1 MVAPGSDSAA
11 EERAPA
17 FRGTPL
23 SSARPPSAR
32 GRGRGSTARERT
44 NQRGAGSGILPGLS
58 TLRSYRRAWLTRDLL
73 AGLVLAAFL
82 VPVGMG
88 YAEASGL
95 PAITGLYATI
105 VPLLV
110 YAIVGPSRILVLGPD
125 SSLAP
130 IIAVTV
136 VALAAGDPNQAIA
149 LASVTALMTG
159 ALLVLAGLFH
169 LGYLT
174 DLLSLPIRYGYLN
187 GIAITVIVSQLPK
200 LFGFS
205 TDAEGLLDETAA
217 FVRGVA
223 DGKTV
228 PAALAIGVASIAVVA
243 AGRRWSPRIPWVLV
257 AVVLGTLAVS
267 AFGLHDEV
275 SVVGELPR
283 GLPTFDLPSVPVE
296 DLSTLAAAAV
306 SIALVAFAD
315 TSVLSR
321 TYAARLGDDVDPNRE
336 MIALGAANLA
346 TGLFQGFPISSS
358 ASRTPVAESAGA
370 RTQLTGV
377 VGAIAIAL
385 MLVLAPGLLR
395 NLPQATLGAIVIV
408 AATSLIEIRAVRRL
422 LRVRAAEFWVSIACF
437 LGVALLGV
445 IPGIFLAI
453 GLGLA
458 QFVRRAWRPY
468 DAVLGRVEGL
478 KGYHDV
484 TRHPEGA
491 QVPGL
496 VLYRWDAPLFFANA
510 ARFRE
515 RVFRAVRRASPDA
528 RWVVVAAEP
537 ITDVDATA
545 VRALSDLLD
554 DLDARG
560 VRFAFAELKG
570 PVWDRLKTY
579 GIAERIGEGYRFPT
593 LGTAVKAYVEET
605 GTPWVDPNPD

>member
-1 MVAPGSDSAA
+1 VAP
-11 EERAPA
+11 
-17 FRGTPL
+17 
-23 SSARPPSAR
+23 
-32 GRGRGSTARERT
+32 TAREQT
-44 NQRGAGSGILPGLS
+44 SQRRGGSGLLPGLS
-58 TLRSYRRAWLTRDLL
+58 TLRSYERAWLTRDVL

-125 SSLAP
+125 SALAP

-149 LASVTALMTG
+149 LAGATAIMTG

-187 GIAITVIVSQLPK
+187 GIALTVIVSQLPK
-200 LFGFS
+200 VFGFS
-205 TDAEGLLDETAA
+205 TDAEGLLDEAAA

-228 PAALAIGVASIAVVA
+228 PAALAIGAVSIALVTV
-243 AGRRWSPRIPWVLV
+243 GRRWSPRIPWVLV
-257 AVVLGTLAVS
+257 AVVMSTLAVS
-267 AFGLHDEV
+267 VFGLHDELD
-275 SVVGELPR
+275 VVGALPR
-283 GLPTFDLPSVPVE
+283 GLPAFDLPSFPLD
-296 DLSTLAAAAV
+296 DLPKLAAAAV

-321 TYAARLGDDVDPNRE
+321 TYAARLGEDVDPNRE

-370 RTQLTGV
+370 KTQLTGV

-385 MLVLAPGLLR
+385 MLVVAPGLLR
-395 NLPQATLGAIVIV
+395 NLPQATLGAIVTV
-408 AATSLIEIRAVRRL
+408 AAAGLIEIRAVRRL
-422 LRVRAAEFWVSIACF
+422 FHVRSAEFWVSFACF

-458 QFVRRAWRPY
+458 QFVHRAWRPY
-468 DAVLGRVEGL
+468 DAVLGRVEGM

-515 RVFRAVRRASPDA
+515 RVFRTVRRASPDA

-537 ITDVDATA
+537 ITDVDTTA

-570 PVWDRLKTY
+570 PVWDQLRTY
-579 GIAERIGEGYRFPT
+579 GIAERIGERYRFPT
-593 LGTAVKAYVEET
+593 LGTAVRAYVEET

>member
-1 MVAPGSDSAA
+1 MS
-11 EERAPA
+11 
-17 FRGTPL
+17 
-23 SSARPPSAR
+23 
-32 GRGRGSTARERT
+32 
-44 NQRGAGSGILPGLS
+44 GLS
-58 TLRSYRRAWLTRDLL
+58 TLRGYRREWLTRDAI

-105 VPLLV
+105 VPLIV

-136 VALAAGDPNQAIA
+136 VSLAAGDPERAIA
-149 LASVTALMTG
+149 LAGMTALLTG
-159 ALLVLAGLFH
+159 GLLVLAGLLH

-174 DLLSLPIRYGYLN
+174 ELLSLPIRYGYLN
-187 GIAITVIVSQLPK
+187 GIALTVMVSQLPK
-200 LFGFS
+200 VFGFS
-205 TDAEGLLDETAA
+205 TDAEGLIDEARA
-217 FVRGVA
+217 FVRGLA
-223 DGKTV
+223 DGET
-228 PAALAIGVASIAVVA
+228 VVA
-243 AGRRWSPRIPWVLV
+243 ALLIGIASVVVVMVGKRAAPKIPWVLV
-257 AVVLGTLAVS
+257 AVVGGTVAVS
-267 AFGLHDEV
+267 LFDLRVD
-275 SVVGELPR
+275 VVGALPR
-283 GLPTFDLPSVPVE
+283 GLPTFAWPDVAFDDLGR
-296 DLSTLAAAAV
+296 LAAAAF

-336 MIALGAANLA
+336 MMALGAANLA

-358 ASRTPVAESAGA
+358 SSRTPVAESAGSKS
-370 RTQLTGV
+370 QLTGV
-377 VGAIAIAL
+377 VGALVIAL
-385 MLVLAPGLLR
+385 MLLFFPSLLQD
-395 NLPQATLGAIVIV
+395 LPQATLGAIVIV
-408 AATSLIEIRAVRRL
+408 AALTLVEVRRVRRL
-422 LRVRAAEFWVSIACF
+422 FRVRPAEFWVSIACF

-458 QFVRRAWRPY
+458 QFIRRAWSPY
-468 DAVLGRVEGL
+468 DAVLGRVEGM

-484 TRHPEGA
+484 TRHPEG
-491 QVPGL
+491 QQIPGL

-510 ARFRE
+510 SRFQE
-515 RVFRAVRRASPDA
+515 RVLRNVRRAQPEA
-528 RWVVVAAEP
+528 RWVVVAGEP

-545 VRALSDLLD
+545 ARELTELLD
-554 DLDARG
+554 DLDERG

-570 PVWDRLKTY
+570 PVWDQLKVY
-579 GIAERIGEGYRFPT
+579 GIAERIGERYRFPT
-593 LGTAVKAYVEET
+593 LGTAVHGYVEET

>member
-1 MVAPGSDSAA
+1 VL
-11 EERAPA
+11 RA
-17 FRGTPL
+17 
-23 SSARPPSAR
+23 
-32 GRGRGSTARERT
+32 
-44 NQRGAGSGILPGLS
+44 
-58 TLRSYRRAWLTRDLL
+58 YRRTWLTHDVI

-136 VALAAGDPNQAIA
+136 VALAGGDPDAAIA
-149 LASVTALMTG
+149 LAGVTALMTG
-159 ALLVLAGLFH
+159 GLLVLAGLFH

-187 GIAITVIVSQLPK
+187 GIALTVIVSQLPK
-200 LFGFS
+200 VFGFS
-205 TDAEGLLDETAA
+205 TDSQGLLDEFAD

-223 DGKTV
+223 DGETV
-228 PAALAIGVASIAVVA
+228 PAALAIGVASIVVVVV
-243 AGRRWSPRIPWVLV
+243 GRRWSPRIPWVLV

-267 AFGLHDEV
+267 IFGLQDEV
-275 SVVGELPR
+275 DVVGALPR
-283 GLPTFDLPSVPVE
+283 GLPTFDMPTVPADDLPR
-296 DLSTLAAAAV
+296 LAAAAV

-358 ASRTPVAESAGA
+358 SSRTPVAESAGA
-370 RTQLTGV
+370 KTQLTGV
-377 VGAIAIAL
+377 VGAVAIVL
-385 MLVLAPGLLR
+385 LLVLAPALLR
-395 NLPQATLGAIVIV
+395 NLPQATLGAIVVV
-408 AATSLIEIRAVRRL
+408 AATSLIEVRAVRRL
-422 LRVRAAEFWVSIACF
+422 LRVRPPEFWVSMACF

-453 GLGLA
+453 GLGLG
-458 QFVRRAWRPY
+458 QFVHRAWLPY
-468 DAVLGRVEGL
+468 DAVLGRVAGL

-484 TRHPEGA
+484 TRHPEGL
-491 QVPGL
+491 QIPGL

-515 RVFRAVRRASPDA
+515 RVFRNVRRAGPDV
-528 RWVVVAAEP
+528 RWVVVAGEP
-537 ITDVDATA
+537 ITDVDSTA

-554 DLDARG
+554 DLDTRG

-570 PVWDRLKTY
+570 PVWDQLKTY
-579 GIAERIGEGYRFPT
+579 GIAERIGERYRFPT

>member
-1 MVAPGSDSAA
+1 M
-11 EERAPA
+11 
-17 FRGTPL
+17 
-23 SSARPPSAR
+23 
-32 GRGRGSTARERT
+32 
-44 NQRGAGSGILPGLS
+44 
-58 TLRSYRRAWLTRDLL
+58 LRSYRRAWLARDAV

-125 SSLAP
+125 SALAP
-130 IIAVTV
+130 IISITV
-136 VALAAGDPNQAIA
+136 VSLAAGDPEEAIA
-149 LASVTALMTG
+149 LAGVTALMTG
-159 ALLVLAGLFH
+159 ALLILAGVLH

-187 GIAITVIVSQLPK
+187 GIALTVIMSQLPK
-200 LFGFS
+200 VFGFS
-205 TDAEGLLDETAA
+205 TDAEGLIEEARA

-223 DGKTV
+223 DGETV
-228 PAALAIGVASIAVVA
+228 PAALAIGVVSIVVVV
-243 AGRRWSPRIPWVLV
+243 AGRRAAPKVPWVLV
-257 AVVLGTLAVS
+257 AVVLGTAAVS
-267 AFGLHDEV
+267 VFGLSDV
-275 SVVGELPR
+275 DVVGALPR
-283 GLPTFDLPSVPVE
+283 GLPSLDVPTAPLQDLGA
-296 DLSTLAAAAV
+296 LAAAAV

-336 MIALGAANLA
+336 MVALGAANLA

-370 RTQLTGV
+370 RTQITGV
-377 VGAIAIAL
+377 VGAVAIAL
-385 MLVLAPGLLR
+385 MLLFAPALLR
-395 NLPQATLGAIVIV
+395 NLPQATLGAIVVV
-408 AATSLIEIRAVRRL
+408 AATSLVEVRAVRTL
-422 LRVRAAEFWVSIACF
+422 LRLRPAEFWVSILCF

-453 GLGLA
+453 GVGVA
-458 QFVRRAWRPY
+458 QFLHHAWRPY
-468 DAVLGRVEGL
+468 DAVLGRVAGL

-484 TRHPEGA
+484 TRHPEGL
-491 QVPGL
+491 QIPGL
-496 VLYRWDAPLFFANA
+496 TLYRWDAPLFFANA
-510 ARFRE
+510 ARFHE
-515 RVFRAVRRASPDA
+515 RVLRQVRRARPSCA
-528 RWVVVAAEP
+528 WVIVAAEP

-545 VRALSDLLD
+545 AAELRELLD

-570 PVWDRLKTY
+570 PVWDQLVAY
-579 GIAERIGEGYRFPT
+579 GIAERIGERYRFPT
-593 LGTAVKAYVEET
+593 LGTAVKAYVQET

>member
-1 MVAPGSDSAA
+1 MSTEDRTGQSLGS
-11 EERAPA
+11 
-17 FRGTPL
+17 PL
-23 SSARPPSAR
+23 V
-32 GRGRGSTARERT
+32 
-44 NQRGAGSGILPGLS
+44 PGLS
-58 TLRSYRRAWLTRDLL
+58 VLRSYERAWLRYDLI

-105 VPLLV
+105 VPLLA
-110 YAIVGPSRILVLGPD
+110 YAILGPSRILVLGPD

-136 VALAAGDPNQAIA
+136 VALAAGDPEQA
-149 LASVTALMTG
+149 LALAGMTALMTG
-159 ALLVLAGLFH
+159 ALLVLAGLFR

-174 DLLSLPIRYGYLN
+174 DLLSLPIRFGYLN
-187 GIAITVIVSQLPK
+187 GIALTVIVSQLPK
-200 LFGFS
+200 VFGFS
-205 TDAEGLLDETAA
+205 TDAEGLLDEASA
-217 FVRGVA
+217 FLRGVA
-223 DGKTV
+223 DGETV
-228 PAALAIGVASIAVVA
+228 VAALAIGLASIVVVVA
-243 AGRRWSPRIPWVLV
+243 GKRLAPVVPWVLV
-257 AVVLGTLAVS
+257 AVAGGSLAVTI
-267 AFGLHDEV
+267 FGLHGDVE
-275 SVVGELPR
+275 VVGALPR
-283 GLPTFDLPSVPVE
+283 GLPSFDLPSVPAD
-296 DLSTLAAAAV
+296 DLPRLAAAAV

-358 ASRTPVAESAGA
+358 SSRTPVAESAGSK
-370 RTQLTGV
+370 TQLTGV
-377 VGAIAIAL
+377 VGAAAITL
-385 MLVLAPGLLR
+385 MLLFAPAALR

-408 AATSLIEIRAVRRL
+408 AATSLVEIPKVRRL
-422 LRVRAAEFWVSIACF
+422 FRVRPSEFWVSIACF

-453 GLGLA
+453 GIGVA
-458 QFVRRAWRPY
+458 QFVHRAWIPY
-468 DAVLGRVEGL
+468 DAVLGRVKGL

-484 TRHPEGA
+484 TRHPEGLRI
-491 QVPGL
+491 PGL
-496 VLYRWDAPLFFANA
+496 ILYRWDAPLFFANA

-515 RVFRAVRRASPDA
+515 RVFRHVRRAGPDVK
-528 RWVVVAAEP
+528 WVVVAGEP

-545 VRALSDLLD
+545 ARALSDLLD
-554 DLDARG
+554 DLDAHS

-570 PVWDRLKTY
+570 PVWDQLVTY
-579 GIAERIGEGYRFPT
+579 GLAARIGERYRFPT

>member
-1 MVAPGSDSAA
+1 VSATA
-11 EERAPA
+11 DER
-17 FRGTPL
+17 
-23 SSARPPSAR
+23 
-32 GRGRGSTARERT
+32 STEQGWATRL
-44 NQRGAGSGILPGLS
+44 LPGVAV
-58 TLRSYRRAWLTRDLL
+58 LRSYRRAWLTRDAI

-105 VPLLV
+105 VPLIV

-136 VALAAGDPNQAIA
+136 VSLAAGDPDQAIV
-149 LASVTALMTG
+149 LASLTALMTG
-159 ALLVLAGLFH
+159 GLLVLAGLFH

-187 GIAITVIVSQLPK
+187 GIALTVMVSQLPK
-200 LFGFS
+200 VFGFS
-205 TDAEGLLDETAA
+205 TDAEGLIDEARA

-228 PAALAIGVASIAVVA
+228 GAALAIGIVSIVVVLFGKRA
-243 AGRRWSPRIPWVLV
+243 APKVPWVLV

-267 AFGLHDEV
+267 VFDLSQVD
-275 SVVGELPR
+275 VVGALPR
-283 GLPTFDLPSVPVE
+283 GLPSFHVPTASFD
-296 DLSTLAAAAV
+296 DLSRLAAAAV

-321 TYAARLGDDVDPNRE
+321 TYAARMGQDVDPNHE

-370 RTQLTGV
+370 KTQVTGV
-377 VGAIAIAL
+377 VGAVAIAL
-385 MLVLAPGLLR
+385 MLLFAPALLR
-395 NLPQATLGAIVIV
+395 NLPQATLGAIVVV
-408 AATSLIEIRAVRRL
+408 AATSLIEVPKVRRL
-422 LRVRAAEFWVSIACF
+422 LRVRPSEFWVSIACF

-453 GLGLA
+453 GIGLA
-458 QFVRRAWRPY
+458 QFVHRAWLPY
-468 DAVLGRVEGL
+468 DAVLGRVAGM

-484 TRHPEGA
+484 TRHPEGV

-496 VLYRWDAPLFFANA
+496 ILYRWDAPLFFANA
-510 ARFRE
+510 ARFQE
-515 RVFRAVRRASPDA
+515 RVLRHVRRGGPDVK
-528 RWVVVAAEP
+528 WIVVAAEP

-545 VRALSDLLD
+545 VSELRELLD
-554 DLDARG
+554 DLDDRG

-570 PVWDRLKTY
+570 PVWDQLVAY
-579 GIAERIGEGYRFPT
+579 GIADRIGDRYRFPT
-593 LGTAVKAYVEET
+593 LGTAVKAYVDET

>member
-1 MVAPGSDSAA
+1 VSTEDRTDQPLGS
-11 EERAPA
+11 R
-17 FRGTPL
+17 L
-23 SSARPPSAR
+23 V
-32 GRGRGSTARERT
+32 
-44 NQRGAGSGILPGLS
+44 PGLS
-58 TLRSYRRAWLTRDLL
+58 VLRSYERAWLRYDLI

-105 VPLLV
+105 VPLLA
-110 YAIVGPSRILVLGPD
+110 YAILGPSRILVLGPD

-136 VALAAGDPNQAIA
+136 VALAAGDPEQA
-149 LASVTALMTG
+149 LALAGMTALMTG
-159 ALLVLAGLFH
+159 ALLVLAGLFR

-174 DLLSLPIRYGYLN
+174 DLLSLPIRFGYLN
-187 GIAITVIVSQLPK
+187 GIALTVIVSQLPK
-200 LFGFS
+200 VFGFS
-205 TDAEGLLDETAA
+205 TDAEGLLDEASA
-217 FVRGVA
+217 FLRGVA
-223 DGKTV
+223 DGETV
-228 PAALAIGVASIAVVA
+228 VAALAIGLASIVVVVA
-243 AGRRWSPRIPWVLV
+243 GKRLAPVVPWVLV
-257 AVVLGTLAVS
+257 AVVGGSLAVTI
-267 AFGLHDEV
+267 FGLHGDVE
-275 SVVGELPR
+275 VVGALPR
-283 GLPTFDLPSVPVE
+283 GLPSFDLPSVPAD
-296 DLSTLAAAAV
+296 DLPRLAAAAV

-358 ASRTPVAESAGA
+358 SSRTPVAESAGSK
-370 RTQLTGV
+370 TQLTGV
-377 VGAIAIAL
+377 VGAAAITL
-385 MLVLAPGLLR
+385 MLLFAPAALR

-408 AATSLIEIRAVRRL
+408 AATSLVEIPKVRRL
-422 LRVRAAEFWVSIACF
+422 FRVRPSEFWVSIACF

-453 GLGLA
+453 GIGVA
-458 QFVRRAWRPY
+458 QFVHRAWIPY
-468 DAVLGRVEGL
+468 DAVLGRVKGL

-484 TRHPEGA
+484 TRHPEGLRI
-491 QVPGL
+491 PGL
-496 VLYRWDAPLFFANA
+496 ILYRWDAPLFFANA

-515 RVFRAVRRASPDA
+515 RVFRHVRRAGPDVK
-528 RWVVVAAEP
+528 WVVVAGEP

-545 VRALSDLLD
+545 ARALSDLLD
-554 DLDARG
+554 DLDARS

-570 PVWDRLKTY
+570 PVWDQLVTY
-579 GIAERIGEGYRFPT
+579 GLAARIGERYRFPT

>member
-1 MVAPGSDSAA
+1 V
-11 EERAPA
+11 
-17 FRGTPL
+17 
-23 SSARPPSAR
+23 
-32 GRGRGSTARERT
+32 
-44 NQRGAGSGILPGLS
+44 PGLAV
-58 TLRSYRRAWLTRDLL
+58 LRSYERAWLRYDLI

-105 VPLLV
+105 VPLLA
-110 YAIVGPSRILVLGPD
+110 YAILGPSRILVLGPD

-136 VALAAGDPNQAIA
+136 VALAAGDPEQA
-149 LASVTALMTG
+149 LALAGMTALMTG
-159 ALLVLAGLFH
+159 ALLVLAGLLR

-187 GIAITVIVSQLPK
+187 GIALTVIVSQLPK
-200 LFGFS
+200 VFGFS
-205 TDAEGLLDETAA
+205 TDAEGLLDEASA
-217 FVRGVA
+217 FVRGVV
-223 DGKTV
+223 DGETV
-228 PAALAIGVASIAVVA
+228 VASLAIGLASIVVVVA
-243 AGRRWSPRIPWVLV
+243 GKRVAPVVPWVLV
-257 AVVLGTLAVS
+257 AVVGGSLAVTI
-267 AFGLHDEV
+267 FGLHGDVE
-275 SVVGELPR
+275 VVGALPR
-283 GLPTFDLPSVPVE
+283 GLPSFDLPSVPAD
-296 DLSTLAAAAV
+296 DLPRLAAAAV

-358 ASRTPVAESAGA
+358 SSRTPVAESAGSK
-370 RTQLTGV
+370 TQLTGV
-377 VGAIAIAL
+377 VGAAAITL
-385 MLVLAPGLLR
+385 MLLFAPAALR
-395 NLPQATLGAIVIV
+395 NLPQATLGAIVMV
-408 AATSLIEIRAVRRL
+408 AATSLVEIPKVRRL
-422 LRVRAAEFWVSIACF
+422 FRVRPSEFWVSIACF

-453 GLGLA
+453 GIGVA
-458 QFVRRAWRPY
+458 QFVHRAWIPY

-484 TRHPEGA
+484 TRHPEGLRI
-491 QVPGL
+491 PGL
-496 VLYRWDAPLFFANA
+496 ILYRWDAPLFFANA

-515 RVFRAVRRASPDA
+515 RVFRHVRRAGPDVK
-528 RWVVVAAEP
+528 WVVVAGEP

-545 VRALSDLLD
+545 ARALSDLLD

-570 PVWDRLKTY
+570 PVWDQLVTY
-579 GIAERIGEGYRFPT
+579 GLAARIEERYRFPT

>member
-1 MVAPGSDSAA
+1 V
-11 EERAPA
+11 
-17 FRGTPL
+17 
-23 SSARPPSAR
+23 
-32 GRGRGSTARERT
+32 
-44 NQRGAGSGILPGLS
+44 PGLS
-58 TLRSYRRAWLTRDLL
+58 TLRTYRREWLSRDAI

-88 YAEASGL
+88 YAQASGL

-136 VALAAGDPNQAIA
+136 VSLAAGDPDKAIA
-149 LASVTALMTG
+149 LAAMTALMTG
-159 ALLVLAGLFH
+159 ALLILAGLLH

-187 GIAITVIVSQLPK
+187 GIALTVIVSQLPK
-200 LFGFS
+200 VFGFS
-205 TDAEGLLDETAA
+205 TDAEGLIDEVNA

-223 DGKTV
+223 DGKTIL
-228 PAALAIGVASIAVVA
+228 AALVIGVVSIAVVVAGKRA
-243 AGRRWSPRIPWVLV
+243 APAVPWVLV
-257 AVVLGTLAVS
+257 AVVGGTLAVS
-267 AFGLHDEV
+267 VFDPQGVE
-275 SVVGELPR
+275 VVGALPR
-283 GLPTFDLPSVPVE
+283 GLPSFAFPTVPFD
-296 DLSTLAAAAV
+296 DLATLAAAAV

-321 TYAARLGDDVDPNRE
+321 TYAAKLGDDVDPNRE
-336 MIALGAANLA
+336 MMALGAANLA

-370 RTQLTGV
+370 KTQVTGV
-377 VGAIAIAL
+377 VGALVIAL
-385 MLVLAPGLLR
+385 MLLFAPSVLR

-408 AATSLIEIRAVRRL
+408 AATSLIEVRKVRGL
-422 LRVRAAEFWVSIACF
+422 LRFRSSEFWVSIACF

-453 GLGLA
+453 GIGVA
-458 QFVRRAWRPY
+458 QFVHRAWRPY
-468 DAVLGRVEGL
+468 DAVLGRVAGL

-484 TRHPEGA
+484 TRHPEGL
-491 QVPGL
+491 QIPGL

-510 ARFRE
+510 ARFHE
-515 RVFRAVRRASPDA
+515 RVERHVRRAGPECA
-528 RWVVVAAEP
+528 WVVVAAEP
-537 ITDVDATA
+537 ITDIDATA
-545 VRALSDLLD
+545 ANELSELLD

-570 PVWDRLKTY
+570 PVWDQLVAY
-579 GIAERIGEGYRFPT
+579 GIADRIGDRFRFPT
-593 LGTAVKAYVEET
+593 LGTAVKAYVQET

>member
-1 MVAPGSDSAA
+1 MSTEDRTDQPLGS
-11 EERAPA
+11 R
-17 FRGTPL
+17 L
-23 SSARPPSAR
+23 V
-32 GRGRGSTARERT
+32 
-44 NQRGAGSGILPGLS
+44 PGLS
-58 TLRSYRRAWLTRDLL
+58 VLRSYERAWLRYDLI

-105 VPLLV
+105 VPLLA
-110 YAIVGPSRILVLGPD
+110 YAILGPSRILVLGPD

-136 VALAAGDPNQAIA
+136 VALAAGDPEQA
-149 LASVTALMTG
+149 LALAGMTALMTG
-159 ALLVLAGLFH
+159 ALLALAGLFR

-174 DLLSLPIRYGYLN
+174 DLLSLPIRFGYLN
-187 GIAITVIVSQLPK
+187 GIALTVIVSQLPK
-200 LFGFS
+200 VFGFS
-205 TDAEGLLDETAA
+205 TDAEGLLDEASA
-217 FVRGVA
+217 FLRGVA
-223 DGKTV
+223 DGETV
-228 PAALAIGVASIAVVA
+228 VAALAIGLASIVVVVA
-243 AGRRWSPRIPWVLV
+243 GKRLAPVVPWVLV
-257 AVVLGTLAVS
+257 AVVGGSLAVTI
-267 AFGLHDEV
+267 FGLHGDVE
-275 SVVGELPR
+275 VVGALPR
-283 GLPTFDLPSVPVE
+283 GLPSFDLPSVPAD
-296 DLSTLAAAAV
+296 DLPRLAAAAV

-358 ASRTPVAESAGA
+358 SSRTPVAESAGSK
-370 RTQLTGV
+370 TQLTGV
-377 VGAIAIAL
+377 VGAAAITL
-385 MLVLAPGLLR
+385 MLLFAPAALR

-408 AATSLIEIRAVRRL
+408 AATSLVEIPKVRRL
-422 LRVRAAEFWVSIACF
+422 FRVRPSEFWVSIACF

-453 GLGLA
+453 GIGVA
-458 QFVRRAWRPY
+458 QFVHRAWIPY
-468 DAVLGRVEGL
+468 DAVLGRVKGL

-484 TRHPEGA
+484 TRHPEGLRI
-491 QVPGL
+491 PGL
-496 VLYRWDAPLFFANA
+496 ILYRWDAPLFFANA

-515 RVFRAVRRASPDA
+515 RVFRHVRRAGPDVK
-528 RWVVVAAEP
+528 WVVVAGEP

-545 VRALSDLLD
+545 ARALSDLLD
-554 DLDARG
+554 DLDARS

-570 PVWDRLKTY
+570 PVWDQLVTY
-579 GIAERIGEGYRFPT
+579 GLAARIGERYRFPT

>member
-1 MVAPGSDSAA
+1 MAA
-11 EERAPA
+11 RA
-17 FRGTPL
+17 RTPII
-23 SSARPPSAR
+23 RPVT
-32 GRGRGSTARERT
+32 GV
-44 NQRGAGSGILPGLS
+44 S
-58 TLRSYRRAWLTRDLL
+58 TLRSYRREWLTRDAI

-105 VPLLV
+105 VPLIA

-136 VALAAGDPNQAIA
+136 VSLAAGDPERAIA
-149 LASVTALMTG
+149 LAAATALMTG
-159 ALLVLAGLFH
+159 ALLVLAGVLR

-187 GIAITVIVSQLPK
+187 GIALTVMVSQLPK
-200 LFGFS
+200 IFGFS
-205 TDAEGLLDETAA
+205 TDAEGLIDEARA
-217 FVRGVA
+217 FVQGIA

-228 PAALAIGVASIAVVA
+228 GAALAIGLVSIVVVMGGKRLA
-243 AGRRWSPRIPWVLV
+243 PKIPWVLV
-257 AVVLGTLAVS
+257 AVALGTLAVS
-267 AFGLHDEV
+267 LFDLSVD
-275 SVVGELPR
+275 VVGALPR
-283 GLPTFDLPSVPVE
+283 GLPTFAWPNVSLDDVPH
-296 DLSTLAAAAV
+296 LAAAAF

-321 TYAARLGDDVDPNRE
+321 TYAARLGYDVDPNRE
-336 MIALGAANLA
+336 MMALGAANLA

-358 ASRTPVAESAGA
+358 SSRTPVAESAGA
-370 RTQLTGV
+370 KTQLTGV
-377 VGAIAIAL
+377 IGAAVIAL
-385 MLVLAPGLLR
+385 MLLFAPTLLR

-408 AATSLIEIRAVRRL
+408 AATSLIEFTRVRRL
-422 LRVRAAEFWVSIACF
+422 FRIRPSEFWVSIACF

-453 GLGLA
+453 ALGLG
-458 QFVRRAWRPY
+458 QFIHRAWLPY
-468 DAVLGRVEGL
+468 DAVLGRVEGM

-484 TRHPEGA
+484 TRHPEGK
-491 QVPGL
+491 QIPGL

-510 ARFRE
+510 ARFQE
-515 RVFRAVRRASPDA
+515 RVLRNVRRADPPA
-528 RWVVVAAEP
+528 KWVVVAAEP
-537 ITDVDATA
+537 ITDVDTTA
-545 VRALSDLLD
+545 ASELRELLD
-554 DLDARG
+554 DLDERG

-570 PVWDRLKTY
+570 PVWDQLKTY
-579 GIAERIGEGYRFPT
+579 GMAERIGDRYRFPT
-593 LGTAVKAYVEET
+593 LGTAVHGYVEET

>member
-1 MVAPGSDSAA
+1 VTTRAD
-11 EERAPA
+11 ERATEK
-17 FRGTPL
+17 RGW
-23 SSARPPSAR
+23 PSR
-32 GRGRGSTARERT
+32 L
-44 NQRGAGSGILPGLS
+44 LPGIA
-58 TLRSYRRAWLTRDLL
+58 TLRTYQRAWLARDAI
-73 AGLVLAAFL
+73 AGLALAAFL

-130 IIAVTV
+130 IIAITV
-136 VALAAGDPNQAIA
+136 VSLAAGDPAQAIA
-149 LASVTALMTG
+149 LAGMTALMTG
-159 ALLVLAGLFH
+159 SLLVLAGLLH

-187 GIAITVIVSQLPK
+187 GIALTVIVSQLPK
-200 LFGFS
+200 VFGFS
-205 TDAEGLLDETAA
+205 SDAEGLIDEVNA
-217 FVRGVA
+217 FVRGVT

-228 PAALAIGVASIAVVA
+228 LAALVIGAASIVVVFV
-243 AGRRWSPRIPWVLV
+243 GRRAAPRVPWVLI
-257 AVVLGTLAVS
+257 AVIGGTLAVS
-267 AFGLHDEV
+267 LFGLMDV
-275 SVVGELPR
+275 DVVGALPR
-283 GLPTFDLPSVPVE
+283 GLPSFDVPSVPFD
-296 DLSTLAAAAV
+296 DLARLAAAAA

-321 TYAARLGDDVDPNRE
+321 TYAAKLGDDVDPNRE

-370 RTQLTGV
+370 KTQVTGV
-377 VGAIAIAL
+377 VGAIVIAL
-385 MLVLAPGLLR
+385 MLLVAPAALR
-395 NLPQATLGAIVIV
+395 NLPQATLGGIVIV
-408 AATSLIEIRAVRRL
+408 AATSLIEVRKVRL
-422 LRVRAAEFWVSIACF
+422 LLGVRPSEFWVSIACF

-453 GLGLA
+453 GIGVA
-458 QFVRRAWRPY
+458 QFVRRAWLPY
-468 DAVLGRVEGL
+468 DAVLGRVAGL

-484 TRHPEGA
+484 TRHPEGL
-491 QVPGL
+491 QIPGL
-496 VLYRWDAPLFFANA
+496 ILYRWDAPLFFANA
-510 ARFRE
+510 ARFHE
-515 RVFRAVRRASPDA
+515 RVERHVRRGGPDI
-528 RWVVVAAEP
+528 RWIVVAGEP

-545 VRALSDLLD
+545 ANELRELLD

-560 VRFAFAELKG
+560 VRFALAELKG
-570 PVWDRLKTY
+570 PVWDQLVAY
-579 GIAERIGEGYRFPT
+579 GIAERIGDRYRFPT
-593 LGTAVKAYVEET
+593 LGTAVKAYVKET

>member
-1 MVAPGSDSAA
+1 M
-11 EERAPA
+11 
-17 FRGTPL
+17 
-23 SSARPPSAR
+23 
-32 GRGRGSTARERT
+32 
-44 NQRGAGSGILPGLS
+44 LS
-58 TLRSYRRAWLTRDLL
+58 TMRSYRREWLARDVI

-105 VPLLV
+105 VPLLA

-136 VALAAGDPNQAIA
+136 VSLAAGDQEQAIA
-149 LASVTALMTG
+149 LAGATALVTG
-159 ALLVLAGLFH
+159 ALLVVAGLLR

-187 GIAITVIVSQLPK
+187 GIALTVIVSQLPK
-200 LFGFS
+200 VFGFS
-205 TDAEGLLDETAA
+205 TDAEGLIAQSADFL
-217 FVRGVA
+217 RGVA
-223 DGKTV
+223 DGQTV
-228 PAALAIGVASIAVVA
+228 AAALVIGIASIVVVM
-243 AGRRWSPRIPWVLV
+243 AGRRVASAVPWVLV

-267 AFGLHDEV
+267 LFGLQVD
-275 SVVGELPR
+275 VVGALPR
-283 GLPTFDLPSVPVE
+283 GLPTFDWPNVPIDDLPS
-296 DLSTLAAAAV
+296 LAAAAV

-336 MIALGAANLA
+336 MMALGAANLA
-346 TGLFQGFPISSS
+346 TGVFQGFPISSS
-358 ASRTPVAESAGA
+358 SSRTPVAESAGA
-370 RTQLTGV
+370 KTQLTGV
-377 VGAIAIAL
+377 VGAVAIAL
-385 MLVLAPGLLR
+385 MLLIAPTLLR
-395 NLPQATLGAIVIV
+395 NLPQATLGGIVIV
-408 AATSLIEIRAVRRL
+408 AATSLIEVRRVQRL
-422 LRVRAAEFWVSIACF
+422 LRVRPAEFWVSMACF

-458 QFVRRAWRPY
+458 QFVHRAWLPY
-468 DAVLGRVEGL
+468 DAVLGRVEGM

-484 TRHPEGA
+484 TRHPEGL
-491 QVPGL
+491 QIPGL

-515 RVFRAVRRASPDA
+515 RVVRNVRRAEPEA
-528 RWVVVAAEP
+528 KWVVVAAEP
-537 ITDVDATA
+537 ITDVDTTA
-545 VRALSDLLD
+545 ARELSELLD

-560 VRFAFAELKG
+560 VRFALAELKG
-570 PVWDRLKTY
+570 PVWDQLKTY
-579 GIAERIGEGYRFPT
+579 GLADRIAERYRFAT
-593 LGTAVKAYVEET
+593 LGVAVKAYVRET

>member
-1 MVAPGSDSAA
+1 LRKPPYHPPIA
-11 EERAPA
+11 EPKTD
-17 FRGTPL
+17 GGLT
-23 SSARPPSAR
+23 
-32 GRGRGSTARERT
+32 STADGRT
-44 NQRGAGSGILPGLS
+44 TKRGWASRVLPGFA
-58 TLRSYRRAWLTRDLL
+58 TLRSYQREWLTRDAL

-105 VPLLV
+105 VPLIV

-136 VALAAGDPNQAIA
+136 VSLAGGDPEQAIA
-149 LASVTALMTG
+149 LAGMTALITG
-159 ALLVLAGLFH
+159 ALLVLAGVFH

-187 GIAITVIVSQLPK
+187 GIALTVIVSQLPK
-200 LFGFS
+200 VFGFS
-205 TDAEGLLDETAA
+205 SDAEGLIDEVNA
-217 FVRGVA
+217 FVGGLA
-223 DGKTV
+223 DGRTV
-228 PAALAIGVASIAVVA
+228 VAALVIGVASIAVVLV
-243 AGRRWSPRIPWVLV
+243 GRRAAPAVPWVLV
-257 AVVLGTLAVS
+257 AVVGGTVAVS
-267 AFGLHDEV
+267 VFGLSDV
-275 SVVGELPR
+275 DVVGALPR
-283 GLPTFDLPSVPVE
+283 GLPSFDIPSVPFD
-296 DLSTLAAAAV
+296 DLATLAAAAV

-321 TYAARLGDDVDPNRE
+321 TYAAKLGDDVNPNHE

-370 RTQLTGV
+370 KTQVTGV
-377 VGAIAIAL
+377 IGALVIAV
-385 MLVLAPGLLR
+385 MLLFAPTVLR
-395 NLPQATLGAIVIV
+395 NLPQATLGGIVIV
-408 AATSLIEIRAVRRL
+408 AATSLIEVPKVRRL
-422 LRVRAAEFWVSIACF
+422 LRVRPSEFWVSIACF

-453 GLGLA
+453 GIGVA
-458 QFVRRAWRPY
+458 QFLRRAWRPY
-468 DAVLGRVEGL
+468 DAVLGRVEGM

-484 TRHPEGA
+484 TRHPEGL

-496 VLYRWDAPLFFANA
+496 LLYRWDAPLFFANV
-510 ARFRE
+510 ARFHG
-515 RVFRAVRRASPDA
+515 RVLRNVRLAEPA
-528 RWVVVAAEP
+528 CRWIVVAAEP

-545 VRALSDLLD
+545 ASELREVLD

-560 VRFAFAELKG
+560 IRFAFAELKG
-570 PVWDRLKTY
+570 PVWDQLVVY
-579 GIAERIGEGYRFPT
+579 GLADRIGERYRFQT

>member
-1 MVAPGSDSAA
+1 MPGWSV
-11 EERAPA
+11 
-17 FRGTPL
+17 
-23 SSARPPSAR
+23 
-32 GRGRGSTARERT
+32 
-44 NQRGAGSGILPGLS
+44 
-58 TLRSYRRAWLTRDLL
+58 LRSYQRAWLRYDLI

-105 VPLLV
+105 VPLLA
-110 YAIVGPSRILVLGPD
+110 YAILGPSRILVLGPD

-136 VALAAGDPNQAIA
+136 VTLAAGDPDQAIV
-149 LASVTALMTG
+149 LAGMTALMTG
-159 ALLVLAGLFH
+159 GLLVLAGLLR

-187 GIAITVIVSQLPK
+187 GIALTVIVSQLPK
-200 LFGFS
+200 VFGFS
-205 TDAEGLLDETAA
+205 TDAEGLLDEAAA

-223 DGKTV
+223 DGETV
-228 PAALAIGVASIAVVA
+228 LAALAIGLAAIVVVVGGKRA
-243 AGRRWSPRIPWVLV
+243 APVVPWVLV
-257 AVVLGTLAVS
+257 AVVLGIVAVS
-267 AFGLHDEV
+267 VFGLHDEV
-275 SVVGELPR
+275 DVVGALPR
-283 GLPTFDLPSVPVE
+283 GLPTFDLPSVAVD
-296 DLSTLAAAAV
+296 DLPRLAAAAV

-336 MIALGAANLA
+336 MIALGAANAA

-370 RTQLTGV
+370 KTQLTGV
-377 VGAIAIAL
+377 VGAVVIAL
-385 MLVLAPGLLR
+385 MLLFAPSLLR
-395 NLPQATLGAIVIV
+395 NLPQATLGAIVLV
-408 AATSLIEIRAVRRL
+408 AATSLVEIRQVRRL
-422 LRVRAAEFWVSIACF
+422 FRVRPAEFWVSIACF

-453 GLGLA
+453 GLGLG
-458 QFVRRAWRPY
+458 QFVHRAWLPY
-468 DAVLGRVEGL
+468 DAVLGRVPGM

-484 TRHPEGA
+484 TRHPEGL
-491 QVPGL
+491 QIPGL
-496 VLYRWDAPLFFANA
+496 ILYRWDAPLFFANA

-515 RVFRAVRRASPDA
+515 RVFRHVRRAGPEA
-528 RWVVVAAEP
+528 KWVVVAGEP

-545 VRALSDLLD
+545 VHELSELLD

-560 VRFAFAELKG
+560 VRFVFAELKG
-570 PVWDRLKTY
+570 PVWDRLQTD
-579 GIAERIGEGYRFPT
+579 GLAARIGERYRFPT
-593 LGTAVKAYVEET
+593 LGTAVKGYVEET
-605 GTPWVDPNPD
+605 GTPWEDPNPD

>member
-1 MVAPGSDSAA
+1 MAA
-11 EERAPA
+11 TENE
-17 FRGTPL
+17 
-23 SSARPPSAR
+23 
-32 GRGRGSTARERT
+32 RGSGR
-44 NQRGAGSGILPGLS
+44 RGAGLVPGLS
-58 TLRSYRRAWLTRDLL
+58 VLRSYQRAWLRHDAI

-136 VALAAGDPNQAIA
+136 VSIASGDPAEAIA
-149 LASVTALMTG
+149 LASATALITG
-159 ALLVLAGLFH
+159 GLLALAGLLR

-187 GIAITVIVSQLPK
+187 GIALTVIVSQLPTV
-200 LFGFS
+200 FGFS
-205 TDAEGLLDETAA
+205 TDAEGLLDEAAA
-217 FVRGVA
+217 FVEGVA
-223 DGKTV
+223 DGATSL
-228 PAALAIGVASIAVVA
+228 AALAIGVVSLVLVV
-243 AGRRWSPRIPWVLV
+243 AGRRVNPSVPWVLV
-257 AVVLGTLAVS
+257 AVVIGTVAVS
-267 AFGLHDEV
+267 MFGLQDEV
-275 SVVGELPR
+275 EVVGSLPR
-283 GLPTFDLPSVPVE
+283 GLPTLDLPAVALDDLPS
-296 DLSTLAAAAV
+296 LAAAAV

-358 ASRTPVAESAGA
+358 SSRTPVAESAGA
-370 RTQLTGV
+370 KTQLTGV
-377 VGAIAIAL
+377 VGALVIAL
-385 MLVLAPGLLR
+385 MLLLAPGLVR
-395 NLPQATLGAIVIV
+395 NLPEATLGAIVIV
-408 AATSLIEIRAVRRL
+408 AATSLVEIRRVRRL
-422 LRVRAAEFWVSIACF
+422 LRVRPSEFWVSIACL

-445 IPGIFLAI
+445 VWGIFLAI

-458 QFVRRAWRPY
+458 QFVHRAWLPY
-468 DAVLGRVEGL
+468 DAVLGRVQGL

-484 TRHPEGA
+484 TRHPEGL

-496 VLYRWDAPLFFANA
+496 ILYRWDAPLFFANA

-515 RVFRAVRRASPDA
+515 RVSRQVRRAGPDTK
-528 RWVVVAAEP
+528 WVVVAGEP
-537 ITDVDATA
+537 ITDVDTTA
-545 VRALSDLLD
+545 ASELSELLD
-554 DLDARG
+554 YLDARG
-560 VRFAFAELKG
+560 VRFALAELKD
-570 PVWDRLKTY
+570 PVWDGLEAY
-579 GIAERIGEGYRFPT
+579 GLAARIGERYRFPT
-593 LGTAVKAYVEET
+593 LGTAVRAYVEET

>member
-1 MVAPGSDSAA
+1 MASTDDRTD
-11 EERAPA
+11 ERFG
-17 FRGTPL
+17 FRL
-23 SSARPPSAR
+23 V
-32 GRGRGSTARERT
+32 
-44 NQRGAGSGILPGLS
+44 PGLAVM
-58 TLRSYRRAWLTRDLL
+58 RSYQRAWLRYDLI

-110 YAIVGPSRILVLGPD
+110 YAILGPSRILVLGPD

-136 VALAAGDPNQAIA
+136 VALAAGDPEQAIA
-149 LASVTALMTG
+149 LAGMTALMTG
-159 ALLVLAGLFH
+159 ALLALAGLLR

-187 GIAITVIVSQLPK
+187 GIALTVIVSQLPK
-200 LFGFS
+200 VFGFS
-205 TDAEGLLDETAA
+205 TDAEGFLAETAA
-217 FVRGVA
+217 FVRGVV
-223 DGKTV
+223 DGETV
-228 PAALAIGVASIAVVA
+228 VAALAIGLASIVVVVA
-243 AGRRWSPRIPWVLV
+243 GKRVAPVLPWVLV
-257 AVVLGTLAVS
+257 AVVGGTLAVTI
-267 AFGLHDEV
+267 FGLHGDVE
-275 SVVGELPR
+275 VVGALPR
-283 GLPTFDLPSVPVE
+283 GLPSFDLPSVPVE
-296 DLSTLAAAAV
+296 DLPRLAAAAV

-358 ASRTPVAESAGA
+358 SSRTPVAESAGSK
-370 RTQLTGV
+370 TQLTGV
-377 VGAIAIAL
+377 VGAVAITL
-385 MLVLAPGLLR
+385 MLLFAPSALQ
-395 NLPQATLGAIVIV
+395 NLPQASLGAIVVV
-408 AATSLIEIRAVRRL
+408 AATSLIEIPKVRRL
-422 LRVRAAEFWVSIACF
+422 FRVRPSEFWVSIACF

-453 GLGLA
+453 GIGVA
-458 QFVRRAWRPY
+458 QFVHRAWIPY
-468 DAVLGRVEGL
+468 DAILGRVEGM

-484 TRHPEGA
+484 TRHPEGLRI
-491 QVPGL
+491 PGL
-496 VLYRWDAPLFFANA
+496 ILYRWDAPLFFANA

-515 RVFRAVRRASPDA
+515 RVFRHVRRAGPDVK
-528 RWVVVAAEP
+528 WVVVAGEP
-537 ITDVDATA
+537 VTDVDATA
-545 VRALSDLLD
+545 ARALSDLLD

-570 PVWDRLKTY
+570 PVWDQLRTY
-579 GIAERIGEGYRFPT
+579 GLAERIGERYRFPT
-593 LGTAVKAYVEET
+593 LGTAVKAYVEDT
-605 GTPWVDPNPD
+605 GTAWEDPNPD

>member
-1 MVAPGSDSAA
+1 VPV
-11 EERAPA
+11 
-17 FRGTPL
+17 
-23 SSARPPSAR
+23 
-32 GRGRGSTARERT
+32 
-44 NQRGAGSGILPGLS
+44 LS
-58 TLRSYRRAWLTRDLL
+58 TLRSYRREWLTRDVM

-136 VALAAGDPNQAIA
+136 VSLAAGDPEQAVA
-149 LASVTALMTG
+149 LAGATALMTG
-159 ALLVLAGLFH
+159 ALLVVAGLLH

-187 GIAITVIVSQLPK
+187 GIALTVIVSQLPK
-200 LFGFS
+200 VFGFS
-205 TDAEGLLDETAA
+205 TDAEGLIDEAFA
-217 FVRGVA
+217 FVRGL
-223 DGKTV
+223 DGTV
-228 PAALAIGVASIAVVA
+228 GAALAIGIASIVVVM
-243 AGRRWSPRIPWVLV
+243 AGRRAAPAVPWVLV
-257 AVVLGTLAVS
+257 AVVGGTLAVS
-267 AFGLHDEV
+267 VLELQVD
-275 SVVGELPR
+275 VVGALPR
-283 GLPTFDLPSVPVE
+283 GLPSFDWPSVPL
-296 DLSTLAAAAV
+296 DDAPSLAAAAV

-336 MIALGAANLA
+336 MMALGAANLA
-346 TGLFQGFPISSS
+346 TGVFQGFPISSS

-370 RTQLTGV
+370 KTQLTGV
-377 VGAIAIAL
+377 VGAAAIAL
-385 MLVLAPGLLR
+385 MLSFAPALLR
-395 NLPQATLGAIVIV
+395 DLPQATLGAIVIV
-408 AATSLIEIRAVRRL
+408 AATSLIEVRRVERL
-422 LRVRAAEFWVSIACF
+422 FRVRPSEFWVSLACF

-445 IPGIFLAI
+445 ISGIFLAI
-453 GLGLA
+453 GLGVT
-458 QFVRRAWRPY
+458 QFVRRAWLPY

-484 TRHPEGA
+484 ARHPEGVL
-491 QVPGL
+491 VPGL

-510 ARFRE
+510 ARFHE
-515 RVFRAVRRASPDA
+515 RVLRNVRHGGPDV
-528 RWVVVAAEP
+528 RWVVVAGEP
-537 ITDVDATA
+537 ITDVDSTA
-545 VRALSDLLD
+545 VRELSELLD
-554 DLDARG
+554 DLEARG

-570 PVWDRLKTY
+570 PVWDQLKVY
-579 GIAERIGEGYRFPT
+579 GIADRIGERYRFPT
-593 LGTAVKAYVEET
+593 LGTAVKGYVRET

>member
-1 MVAPGSDSAA
+1 V
-11 EERAPA
+11 
-17 FRGTPL
+17 
-23 SSARPPSAR
+23 
-32 GRGRGSTARERT
+32 
-44 NQRGAGSGILPGLS
+44 PGLS
-58 TLRSYRRAWLTRDLL
+58 VLRSYERAWLRYDLI

-105 VPLLV
+105 VPLLA
-110 YAIVGPSRILVLGPD
+110 YAILGPSRILVLGPD

-136 VALAAGDPNQAIA
+136 VALAAGDPEQA
-149 LASVTALMTG
+149 LALAGMTALMTG
-159 ALLVLAGLFH
+159 ALLVLAGLFR

-174 DLLSLPIRYGYLN
+174 DLLSLPIRFGYLN
-187 GIAITVIVSQLPK
+187 GIALTVIVSQLPK
-200 LFGFS
+200 VFGFS
-205 TDAEGLLDETAA
+205 TDAEGLLDEASA
-217 FVRGVA
+217 FLRGVA
-223 DGKTV
+223 DGETV
-228 PAALAIGVASIAVVA
+228 VAALAIGLASIVVVVA
-243 AGRRWSPRIPWVLV
+243 GKRLAPVVPWVLV
-257 AVVLGTLAVS
+257 AVVGGSLAVTI
-267 AFGLHDEV
+267 FGLHGDVE
-275 SVVGELPR
+275 VVGALPR
-283 GLPTFDLPSVPVE
+283 GLPSFDLPSVPAD
-296 DLSTLAAAAV
+296 DLPRLAAAAV

-358 ASRTPVAESAGA
+358 SSRTPVAESAGSK
-370 RTQLTGV
+370 TQLTGV
-377 VGAIAIAL
+377 VGAAAITL
-385 MLVLAPGLLR
+385 MLLFAPAALR

-408 AATSLIEIRAVRRL
+408 AATSLVEIPKVRRL
-422 LRVRAAEFWVSIACF
+422 FRVRPSEFWVSIACF

-453 GLGLA
+453 GIGVA
-458 QFVRRAWRPY
+458 QFVHRAWIPY
-468 DAVLGRVEGL
+468 DAVLGRVKGL

-484 TRHPEGA
+484 TRHPEGLRI
-491 QVPGL
+491 PGL
-496 VLYRWDAPLFFANA
+496 ILYRWDAPLFFANA

-515 RVFRAVRRASPDA
+515 RVFRHVRRAGPDVK
-528 RWVVVAAEP
+528 WVVVAGEP

-545 VRALSDLLD
+545 ARALSDLLD
-554 DLDARG
+554 DLDARS

-570 PVWDRLKTY
+570 PVWDQLVTY
-579 GIAERIGEGYRFPT
+579 GLAARIGERYRFPT

>member
-1 MVAPGSDSAA
+1 V
-11 EERAPA
+11 
-17 FRGTPL
+17 
-23 SSARPPSAR
+23 
-32 GRGRGSTARERT
+32 
-44 NQRGAGSGILPGLS
+44 
-58 TLRSYRRAWLTRDLL
+58 LRSYERAWLRYDLI

-105 VPLLV
+105 VPLLA
-110 YAIVGPSRILVLGPD
+110 YAILGPSRILVLGPD

-136 VALAAGDPNQAIA
+136 LALAAGDPAQATV
-149 LASVTALMTG
+149 LAGMTALMTG
-159 ALLVLAGLFH
+159 GLLVLAGLFR

-187 GIAITVIVSQLPK
+187 GIALTVIVSQLPK
-200 LFGFS
+200 VFGFS
-205 TDAEGLLDETAA
+205 TDAEGLLDEAAA

-223 DGKTV
+223 DGETV
-228 PAALAIGVASIAVVA
+228 VAALAIGLASIVVVVA
-243 AGRRWSPRIPWVLV
+243 GKRVAPVVPWVLV
-257 AVVLGTLAVS
+257 AVVLGILAVS
-267 AFGLHDEV
+267 FFGLHDEV
-275 SVVGELPR
+275 DVVGALPR
-283 GLPTFDLPSVPVE
+283 GLPTFDLPSVAFD
-296 DLSTLAAAAV
+296 DLPRLAAAAV

-336 MIALGAANLA
+336 MIALGVANAA

-370 RTQLTGV
+370 KTQLTGV
-377 VGAIAIAL
+377 VGALVIAL
-385 MLVLAPGLLR
+385 MLLFAPSLLR
-395 NLPQATLGAIVIV
+395 NLPQATLGAIVLV
-408 AATSLIEIRAVRRL
+408 AATSLVEIRQVRRL
-422 LRVRAAEFWVSIACF
+422 FRVRPAEFWVSIACF

-453 GLGLA
+453 AFGLG
-458 QFVRRAWRPY
+458 QFVHRAWLPY
-468 DAVLGRVEGL
+468 DAVLGRVPGM

-484 TRHPEGA
+484 TRHPEGM

-496 VLYRWDAPLFFANA
+496 ILYRWDAPLFFANA

-515 RVFRAVRRASPDA
+515 RIFRHVRRAGPEV
-528 RWVVVAAEP
+528 RWVVVAGEP

-545 VRALSDLLD
+545 VHELSGLLD

-560 VRFAFAELKG
+560 VRFVFAELKG
-570 PVWDRLKTY
+570 PVWDRLQTD
-579 GIAERIGEGYRFPT
+579 GLAGRIGERYRFPT

-605 GTPWVDPNPD
+605 GTPWEDPNPD

>member
-1 MVAPGSDSAA
+1 MSTEDRTDQPLGS
-11 EERAPA
+11 R
-17 FRGTPL
+17 L
-23 SSARPPSAR
+23 V
-32 GRGRGSTARERT
+32 
-44 NQRGAGSGILPGLS
+44 PGLS
-58 TLRSYRRAWLTRDLL
+58 VLRSYERAWLRYDLI

-105 VPLLV
+105 VPLLA
-110 YAIVGPSRILVLGPD
+110 YAILGPSRILVLGPD

-136 VALAAGDPNQAIA
+136 VALAAGDPEQA
-149 LASVTALMTG
+149 LALAGMTALMTG
-159 ALLVLAGLFH
+159 ALLVLAGLFR

-174 DLLSLPIRYGYLN
+174 DLLSLPIRFGYLN
-187 GIAITVIVSQLPK
+187 GIALTVIVSQLPK
-200 LFGFS
+200 VFGFS
-205 TDAEGLLDETAA
+205 TDAEGLLDEASA
-217 FVRGVA
+217 FLRGVA
-223 DGKTV
+223 DGETV
-228 PAALAIGVASIAVVA
+228 VAALAIGLASIVVVVA
-243 AGRRWSPRIPWVLV
+243 GKRLAPVVPWVLV
-257 AVVLGTLAVS
+257 AVVGGSLAVTI
-267 AFGLHDEV
+267 FGLHGDVE
-275 SVVGELPR
+275 VVGALPR
-283 GLPTFDLPSVPVE
+283 GLPSFDLPSVPAD
-296 DLSTLAAAAV
+296 DLPRLAAAAV

-336 MIALGAANLA
+336 MIALGAANVA

-358 ASRTPVAESAGA
+358 SSRTPVAESAGSK
-370 RTQLTGV
+370 TQLTGV
-377 VGAIAIAL
+377 VGAAAITL
-385 MLVLAPGLLR
+385 MLLFAPAALR

-408 AATSLIEIRAVRRL
+408 AATSLVEIPKVRRL
-422 LRVRAAEFWVSIACF
+422 FRVRPSEFWVSIACF

-453 GLGLA
+453 GIGVA
-458 QFVRRAWRPY
+458 QFVHRAWIPY
-468 DAVLGRVEGL
+468 DAVLGRVKGL

-484 TRHPEGA
+484 TRHPEGLRI
-491 QVPGL
+491 PGL
-496 VLYRWDAPLFFANA
+496 ILYRWDAPLFFANA

-515 RVFRAVRRASPDA
+515 RVFRHVRRAGPDVK
-528 RWVVVAAEP
+528 WVVVAGEP

-545 VRALSDLLD
+545 ARALSDLLD
-554 DLDARG
+554 DLDARS

-570 PVWDRLKTY
+570 PVWDQLVTY
-579 GIAERIGEGYRFPT
+579 GLAARIGERYRFPT

>member
-1 MVAPGSDSAA
+1 MSTEDRTDQPLGS
-11 EERAPA
+11 R
-17 FRGTPL
+17 L
-23 SSARPPSAR
+23 V
-32 GRGRGSTARERT
+32 
-44 NQRGAGSGILPGLS
+44 PGLS
-58 TLRSYRRAWLTRDLL
+58 VLRSYERAWLRYDLI

-105 VPLLV
+105 VPLLA
-110 YAIVGPSRILVLGPD
+110 YAILGPSRILVLGPD

-136 VALAAGDPNQAIA
+136 VALAAGDPEQA
-149 LASVTALMTG
+149 LALAGMTALMTG
-159 ALLVLAGLFH
+159 ALLVLAGLFR

-174 DLLSLPIRYGYLN
+174 DLLSLPIRFGYLN
-187 GIAITVIVSQLPK
+187 GIALTVIVSQLPK
-200 LFGFS
+200 VFGFS
-205 TDAEGLLDETAA
+205 TDAEGLLDEASA
-217 FVRGVA
+217 FLRGVA
-223 DGKTV
+223 DGETV
-228 PAALAIGVASIAVVA
+228 VAALAIGLASIVVVVA
-243 AGRRWSPRIPWVLV
+243 GKRLAPVVPWVLV
-257 AVVLGTLAVS
+257 AVVGGSLAVTI
-267 AFGLHDEV
+267 FGLHGDVE
-275 SVVGELPR
+275 VVGALPR
-283 GLPTFDLPSVPVE
+283 GLPSFDLPSVPAD
-296 DLSTLAAAAV
+296 DLPRLAAAAV

-358 ASRTPVAESAGA
+358 SSRTPVAESAGSK
-370 RTQLTGV
+370 TQLTGV
-377 VGAIAIAL
+377 VGAAAITL
-385 MLVLAPGLLR
+385 MLLFAPAALR

-408 AATSLIEIRAVRRL
+408 AATSLVEIPKVRRL
-422 LRVRAAEFWVSIACF
+422 FRVRPSEFWVSIACF

-453 GLGLA
+453 GIGVA
-458 QFVRRAWRPY
+458 QFVHRAWIPY
-468 DAVLGRVEGL
+468 DAVLGRVKGL

-484 TRHPEGA
+484 TRHPEGLRI
-491 QVPGL
+491 PGL
-496 VLYRWDAPLFFANA
+496 ILYRWDAPLFFANA

-515 RVFRAVRRASPDA
+515 RVFRHVRRAGPDVK
-528 RWVVVAAEP
+528 WVVVAGEP

-545 VRALSDLLD
+545 ARALSDLLD
-554 DLDARG
+554 DLDARS

-570 PVWDRLKTY
+570 PVWDQLVTY
-579 GIAERIGEGYRFPT
+579 GLAARIGERYRFPT